1 MTDQMKT
8 QLYPYEPGRS
18 YPSGIKL
25 DSNGVNFSIFTRHA
39 SSVELL
45 LFEQA
50 DSKQPFQ
57 IISLDK
63 TTNRTFYSWHI
74 FVKGLKA
81 GFWYNWR
88 IDGAIEPKEAGW
100 HFDKEK
106 ALIDPWSKAVSD
118 HLWDREAARQQGS
131 NLEKSMR
138 CAITDETNYDWEG
151 DTPLSISSKNS
162 IIYELH
168 VGGYTL
174 DPSSKVKNPGTFSG
188 LIEKIP
194 YLKKLGITHV
204 ELLPIMAFDE
214 QDVPV
219 GTAALGLSNYWGYS
233 THSFF
238 SPHPGYCVTPEQG
251 THIKE
256 FRDLVKAFHKAKI
269 GVILDVVFNHTSE
282 SGIDGPVINFRGMG
296 ENIYY
301 HHDHHDK
308 SQLKDFT
315 GCGNTVNANHPWVSA
330 FITNCLEY
338 WVRDMHVDGFRFDL
352 ASALCRG
359 EGGAVLEDP
368 PVLWGIELSQQLAQT
383 KLIAE
388 AWDAAGLY
396 QVGSFPGHRWAE
408 WNGKYRDT
416 VREVLR
422 GERGKIAE
430 LATRISGSSDLYEH
444 QSGLPTNS
452 INFVTCHDGFTML
465 DLFSYNEKHNEANGE
480 NSRDGCNN
488 NLSSNAGVEGP
499 TELPHIQAFRSKQVK
514 NAQAILLFSQ
524 GVPMLL
530 AGDELLNTQNGN
542 NNGYCQ
548 NNALTWIDWNLGQAK
563 KEVLRF
569 VRLMIQ
575 LRKRHNS
582 IMRRRF
588 LTSETVGERGLIDIS
603 WYDPQLQT
611 PDWNDHNARFLAF
624 TLAGLSEDETD
635 LFIVINFSDEK
646 INVDLPQI
654 QGRLWQLAVNTDA
667 TSPNDIIE
675 PKAQIPYRENSF
687 LVSEKSIVIFEN
699 SNQ

>member
-57 IISLDK
+57 IISLNK
-63 TTNRTFYSWHI
+63 ATNRTFYSWHI

-88 IDGAIEPKEAGW
+88 IDGTIEPKEAGW